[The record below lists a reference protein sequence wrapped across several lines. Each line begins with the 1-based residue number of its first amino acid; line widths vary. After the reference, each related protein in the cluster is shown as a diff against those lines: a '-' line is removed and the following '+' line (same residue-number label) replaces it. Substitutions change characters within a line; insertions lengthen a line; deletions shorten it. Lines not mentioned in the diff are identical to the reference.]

1 MYLDLYY
8 KTERTLPLKAAIFF
22 SLNSCQKAT
31 PFWFVY
37 VRLQSKP
44 ACLPTWWNV
53 DIFFVVG
60 CPLSEKNIE
69 CFYLKLK
76 GISLGKTVFCY
87 SVCIFYFSQITKLDV
102 IFMMHHES
110 NYLNNPQMASTRQ
123 NWRCK
128 LQTQIIHFGSENS
141 SRHYCCDLSLN
152 RSSKGT

>member
-53 DIFFVVG
+53 DIFFVG
-60 CPLSEKNIE
+60 ECPLSEKNIE

-87 SVCIFYFSQITKLDV
+87 SVCIFYFSQITELDV

-110 NYLNNPQMASTRQ
+110 NYVALTWTIHKWHQPGKTGGVNS
-123 NWRCK
+123 K
-128 LQTQIIHFGSENS
+128 LRLYTLVQKIHQDTIAVA
-141 SRHYCCDLSLN
+141 CL
-152 RSSKGT
+152 